1 MALKTNP
8 IEGITDL
15 IKLGVGI
22 QQGVEFLKTVAG
34 HMVKIGGELN
44 SLDTTPMKLE
54 TIRRKMAQ
62 YQAEMEEQAR
72 IMEERKAFLE
82 AEGRDTNS
90 VAYLSAKADYDN
102 ARDKYFSTE
111 AQLAKLRNQEAT
123 LLAQRAYNEQRNNY
137 VQPASGLQQ
146 AYAGYSMLPGAK
158 AVDYNEMVSEN
169 KNFTERNRLMYE
181 AQQIND
187 KYAASMQDIIYKEN
201 KFGTN
206 IDNQVERIDLYN
218 SRLSEL
224 AGEKTKLQDFKSVLQ
239 DDFDREMQKHPDLMS
254 AIGYN
259 VSAAGDVKSSSMAA
273 HKETI
278 SSVKELGSILSLLT
292 EIEGKIKSLG
302 TEEHSVQ
309 QNLKSMYV
317 SQKPEDIYAQ
327 KMLTMQNEYAVK
339 AKALGTPLNSD
350 EQRQAIVGQIEYLK
364 KAMIEQDQQIYSW
377 EQALQNEK
385 AKNDMAELQRI
396 KNLLSAE
403 KVLRAEHAGQM
414 RDLEYQK
421 NAQIRE
427 GLAGIAVDFFI
438 QGNNLRA
445 IWSNLWKDLARE
457 AIQRL
462 FKVKAEASL
471 LGLVLGLFGGKGKLP
486 ETIGVTTAGGVINGG
501 TITVGGVTVPHNAK
515 IIEDAIISSNSIGTM
530 HSGGN
535 VMSGRTGVVP
545 ALKDDEVLR
554 TLQVGEEVNSIRDRR
569 SNEILA
575 TVAMRA
581 MDNTA
586 KSPTQVVITALD
598 SRSFAEYLNE
608 NSDILQAVLSKNNA
622 MGRRA

>member
-1 MALKTNP
+1 MAVPLLIALKTIAEIGAAVQAVNGAYNFF
-8 IEGITDL
+8 ED
-15 IKLGVGI
+15 K
-22 QQGVEFLKTVAG
+22 
-34 HMVKIGGELN
+34 VKDVDKSQII
-44 SLDTTPMKLE
+44 LE
-54 TIRRKMAQ
+54 TVRRQMAQ

-72 IMEERKAFLE
+72 IMKERKAFLE
-82 AEGRDTNS
+82 AEGRDTSS
-90 VAYLSAKADYDN
+90 VAYVNAKTDYDN
-102 ARDKYFSTE
+102 ARNKYFATE

-123 LLAQRAYNEQRNNY
+123 LLAQLSHREQINNY
-137 VQPASGLQQ
+137 MPQPSADFGQGYGGGYGML
-146 AYAGYSMLPGAK
+146 AGAQ
-158 AVDYNEMVSEN
+158 AVDYNKMVSEN
-169 KNFTERNRLMYE
+169 KNFAERNRLMYE
-181 AQQIND
+181 AKPIDEQYIAD
-187 KYAASMQDIIYKEN
+187 MQKIIDEEN
-201 KFGTN
+201 EFGTT
-206 IDNQVERIDLYN
+206 IEKQAEKIDLYN
-218 SRLSEL
+218 RRLSEL
-224 AGEKTKLQDFKSVLQ
+224 AGEKTKLQDFMKNLQ
-239 DDFDREMQKHPDLMS
+239 DDFDSEIVKNSELMS
-254 AIGYN
+254 AIGYDT
-259 VSAAGDVKSSSMAA
+259 SAADDVKAA
-273 HKETI
+273 RIAANKETI
-278 SSVKELGSILSLLT
+278 SSVKELSSLLSLMA
-292 EIEGKIKSLG
+292 EIENKIKNLD
-302 TEEHSVQ
+302 EEQRSVQ

-317 SQKPEDIYAQ
+317 SKKPEDIYAQ
-327 KMLTMQNEYAVK
+327 KMLTMQNEYAIK

-350 EQRQAIVGQIEYLK
+350 EQRRATVAQIEYLK
-364 KAMIEQDQQIYSW
+364 QVMIEQEQQIYNW
-377 EQALQNEK
+377 EKELQSDK
-385 AKNDMAELQRI
+385 AKNDMAEYHRI
-396 KNLLSAE
+396 KNLLDAE

-438 QGNNLRA
+438 QGNTLRS

-471 LGLVLGLFGGKGKLP
+471 LGLVLGLFGGKEKLP
-486 ETIGVTTAGGVINGG
+486 AAIGVTTSGITNGG
-501 TITVGGVTVPHNAK
+501 SITVGGITVLSNANM
-515 IIEDAIISSNSIGTM
+515 ISDAVISSNAIGTM

-535 VMSGRTGVVP
+535 VMAGRIGLVP

-569 SNEILA
+569 GNEILA

-586 KSPTQVVITALD
+586 KAPTQVIITALD

>member
-1 MALKTNP
+1 MAVP
-8 IEGITDL
+8 IML
-15 IKLGVGI
+15 AIKAIAEIGTAVGAI
-22 QQGVEFLKTVAG
+22 NSAYNFFEDK
-34 HMVKIGGELN
+34 VKDVDKSQIL
-44 SLDTTPMKLE
+44 LE
-54 TIRRKMAQ
+54 TIRRQMAQ

-72 IMEERKAFLE
+72 IMKERKAFLE
-82 AEGRDTNS
+82 AEGRDTGS
-90 VAYLSAKADYDN
+90 VAYLTAKSDYDN
-102 ARDKYFSTE
+102 ARNKYFATE
-111 AQLAKLRNQEAT
+111 AQLAKLKNQEAT
-123 LLAQRAYNEQRNNY
+123 LLAQRSYREQNNNY
-137 VQPASGLQQ
+137 VSQSPTAFGQGYGGSYGML
-146 AYAGYSMLPGAK
+146 AGAQN
-158 AVDYNEMVSEN
+158 VDYSKMVSEN
-169 KNFTERNRLMYE
+169 KNFAERNRLMHE

-187 KYAASMQDIIYKEN
+187 KYAASMQELIDKES

-206 IDNQVERIDLYN
+206 IDNQSERIDLYN

-224 AGEKTKLQDFKSVLQ
+224 AGEKTKLQDFMKTLQ
-239 DDFDREMQKHPDLMS
+239 ADFDSKILEHPDLRS
-254 AIGYN
+254 EIGYDI
-259 VSAAGDVKSSSMAA
+259 SAADDVKSLRIAT

-278 SSVKELGSILSLLT
+278 SSVKELSGISSLLT
-292 EIEGKIKSLG
+292 EIEGRLKSLG

-309 QNLKSMYV
+309 QNLQAMYV

-327 KMLTMQNEYAVK
+327 KLQEMQNQYMIESK
-339 AKALGTPLNSD
+339 KMGTSLNSD
-350 EQRQAIVGQIEYLK
+350 EQRQAITAQLEYLK
-364 KAMIEQDQQIYSW
+364 QVMLEQDQQIYSW
-377 EQALQNEK
+377 EKELQSEK
-385 AKNDMAELQRI
+385 AKNDMAEHQRI
-396 KNLLSAE
+396 KNLLDAE

-471 LGLVLGLFGGKGKLP
+471 LGLVLGLFGGKEKLP
-486 ETIGVTTAGGVINGG
+486 AAIGVTTSGITNGG
-501 TITVGGVTVPHNAK
+501 SITVGGITVPSNANM
-515 IIEDAIISSNSIGTM
+515 ISDAVISSNAIGTM
-530 HSGGN
+530 HSGGD
-535 VMSGRTGVVP
+535 VMSGRIGVVP

-586 KSPTQVVITALD
+586 KAPTQVIITALD

>member
-1 MALKTNP
+1 MRSSGNLAIDIVN
-8 IEGITDL
+8 GIR
-15 IKLGVGI
+15 VGTEI
-22 QQGVEFLKTVAG
+22 YQGIEFLKTMFK
-34 HMVKIGGELN
+34 HMVDIKTEIQEL
-44 SLDTTPMKLE
+44 DIDPMQLE
-54 TIRRKMAQ
+54 RIKRQMAQ
-62 YQAEMEEQAR
+62 HQAEMEKQAR

-82 AEGRDTNS
+82 AEGRDTSS
-90 VAYLSAKADYDN
+90 VAYLTAKSDYDN
-102 ARDKYFSTE
+102 ARNKYFATE

-123 LLAQRAYNEQRNNY
+123 LLAQRSYREQSNNY
-137 VQPASGLQQ
+137 VPQPSAGLGQG
-146 AYAGYSMLPGAK
+146 YGGSYGMLAGAQ
-158 AVDYNEMVSEN
+158 AVDYNKMVSEN
-169 KNFTERNRLMYE
+169 KNFVERNRLMYE
-181 AQQIND
+181 AKPINEQ
-187 KYAASMQDIIYKEN
+187 YADDLQKIIDQEN
-201 KFGTN
+201 EFGTT
-206 IDNQVERIDLYN
+206 IENQVEKIGLYN
-218 SRLSEL
+218 RRLNEL
-224 AGEKTKLQDFKSVLQ
+224 AGEKTKLQDFMKTLQ
-239 DDFDREMQKHPDLMS
+239 DDFDRAMVKNPKLMS
-254 AIGYN
+254 AIGYDT
-259 VSAAGDVKSSSMAA
+259 SAADEVKAA
-273 HKETI
+273 RIAANKETI
-278 SSVKELGSILSLLT
+278 SSVKELSSLLT
-292 EIEGKIKSLG
+292 LMTEIENRIKNLDG
-302 TEEHSVQ
+302 EQRSVQ

-317 SQKPEDIYAQ
+317 SKKPEDIYAQ
-327 KMLTMQNEYAVK
+327 KILTMQNEYAIK
-339 AKALGTPLNSD
+339 AKAMGTPLNSD
-350 EQRQAIVGQIEYLK
+350 EQRKAIVGQIEYLK
-364 KAMIEQDQQIYSW
+364 QIMIEQDQQIYNW
-377 EQALQNEK
+377 EKELQSEK
-385 AKNDMAELQRI
+385 AQNDMAEYQRI
-396 KNLLSAE
+396 KNLLDAE

-471 LGLVLGLFGGKGKLP
+471 LGLILGRSVGGSGGAAASLGDSFSYGGKTY
-486 ETIGVTTAGGVINGG
+486 ETVLSLGTLTKAHNGEDIGVSA
-501 TITVGGVTVPHNAK
+501 PR
-515 IIEDAIISSNSIGTM
+515 M

-535 VMSGRTGVVP
+535 VMAGRIGLVP

-586 KSPTQVVITALD
+586 KAPTQVVITALD

-608 NSDILQAVLSKNNA
+608 NSDILQAVLAKNNA

>member
-1 MALKTNP
+1 MAVP
-8 IEGITDL
+8 IML
-15 IKLGVGI
+15 AIKAIAEIGTAVGAI
-22 QQGVEFLKTVAG
+22 NSAYNFFEDK
-34 HMVKIGGELN
+34 VKDVDKSQIL
-44 SLDTTPMKLE
+44 LE
-54 TIRRKMAQ
+54 TIRRQMAQ

-72 IMEERKAFLE
+72 IMKERKVFLE
-82 AEGRDTNS
+82 AEGRDTGS
-90 VAYLSAKADYDN
+90 VAYLTAKSDYDN
-102 ARDKYFSTE
+102 ARNKYFATE
-111 AQLAKLRNQEAT
+111 AQLAKLKNQEAT
-123 LLAQRAYNEQRNNY
+123 LLAQRSYREQNNNY
-137 VQPASGLQQ
+137 VSQSPTAFGQGYGGSYGML
-146 AYAGYSMLPGAK
+146 AGAQN
-158 AVDYNEMVSEN
+158 VDYSKMVSEN
-169 KNFTERNRLMYE
+169 KNFAERNRLMHE

-187 KYAASMQDIIYKEN
+187 KYAASMQELIDKES

-206 IDNQVERIDLYN
+206 IDNQSERIDLYN

-224 AGEKTKLQDFKSVLQ
+224 AGEKTKLQDFMKTLQ
-239 DDFDREMQKHPDLMS
+239 ADFDSKILEHPDLRS
-254 AIGYN
+254 EIGYDI
-259 VSAAGDVKSSSMAA
+259 SAADDVKSLRIAT

-278 SSVKELGSILSLLT
+278 SSVKELSGIASLLT
-292 EIEGKIKSLG
+292 EIEGRLKSLG
-302 TEEHSVQ
+302 TEERSVQ
-309 QNLKSMYV
+309 QNLQAMYV

-327 KMLTMQNEYAVK
+327 KLQEMQNQYMIESK
-339 AKALGTPLNSD
+339 KMGTPLNSD
-350 EQRQAIVGQIEYLK
+350 EQRKAITAQLEYLK
-364 KAMIEQDQQIYSW
+364 QVMLEQDQQIYSW
-377 EQALQNEK
+377 EKELQSEK
-385 AKNDMAELQRI
+385 AKNDMAEHQRI
-396 KNLLSAE
+396 KNLLDAE

-471 LGLVLGLFGGKGKLP
+471 LGLVLGLFGGKEKLP
-486 ETIGVTTAGGVINGG
+486 AAIGVTTSGITNGG
-501 TITVGGVTVPHNAK
+501 SITVGGITVPSNANM
-515 IIEDAIISSNSIGTM
+515 ISDAVISSNAIGTM
-530 HSGGN
+530 HSGGD
-535 VMSGRTGVVP
+535 VMAGRIGVVP
-545 ALKDDEVLR
+545 TLKDDEVLR

-586 KSPTQVVITALD
+586 KAPTQVIITALD

>member
-1 MALKTNP
+1 MAVPLLIALKTIAEIGAAVQAVNGAYNFF
-8 IEGITDL
+8 ED
-15 IKLGVGI
+15 K
-22 QQGVEFLKTVAG
+22 
-34 HMVKIGGELN
+34 VKDVDKSQII
-44 SLDTTPMKLE
+44 LE
-54 TIRRKMAQ
+54 TVRRQMAQ

-72 IMEERKAFLE
+72 IMKERKAFLE
-82 AEGRDTNS
+82 AEGRDTSS
-90 VAYLSAKADYDN
+90 VAYVNAKTDYDN
-102 ARDKYFSTE
+102 ARNKYFATE

-123 LLAQRAYNEQRNNY
+123 LLAQLSHREQINNY
-137 VQPASGLQQ
+137 MPQSS
-146 AYAGYSMLPGAK
+146 AGVGQGYGGGYGMLAGAK
-158 AVDYNEMVSEN
+158 AVDYNKMVSEN
-169 KNFTERNRLMYE
+169 KNFAERNRLMYE
-181 AQQIND
+181 AKPINEQYIAD
-187 KYAASMQDIIYKEN
+187 MQKIIDEEN
-201 KFGTN
+201 EFGTT
-206 IDNQVERIDLYN
+206 IEKQAEKIDLYN
-218 SRLSEL
+218 RRLSEL
-224 AGEKTKLQDFKSVLQ
+224 AGEKTKLQDFMKTLQ
-239 DDFDREMQKHPDLMS
+239 DDFDSEIVKNSELMS
-254 AIGYN
+254 AIGYDT
-259 VSAAGDVKSSSMAA
+259 SAADDVKAA
-273 HKETI
+273 RIAANKETI
-278 SSVKELGSILSLLT
+278 SSVKELSSLLSLMA
-292 EIEGKIKSLG
+292 EIENKIKNLD
-302 TEEHSVQ
+302 EEQRSVQ

-317 SQKPEDIYAQ
+317 SKKPEDIYAQ
-327 KMLTMQNEYAVK
+327 KMLTMQNEYAIK

-350 EQRQAIVGQIEYLK
+350 EQRQATVAQIEYLK
-364 KAMIEQDQQIYSW
+364 QVMIEQEQQIYNW
-377 EQALQNEK
+377 EKELQSDK
-385 AKNDMAELQRI
+385 AKNDMAEYQRI
-396 KNLLSAE
+396 KNLLDAE
-403 KVLRAEHAGQM
+403 KVLRSEHAGQM

-438 QGNNLRA
+438 QGNNLRS

-471 LGLVLGLFGGKGKLP
+471 LGLVLGLFGGKEKLP
-486 ETIGVTTAGGVINGG
+486 AAIGVTTSGITNGG
-501 TITVGGVTVPHNAK
+501 SITVGGITVLSNANM
-515 IIEDAIISSNSIGTM
+515 ISDAVISSNAIGTM

-535 VMSGRTGVVP
+535 VMSGRIGVVP

-586 KSPTQVVITALD
+586 KAPTQVIITALD

>member
-1 MALKTNP
+1 MAVPLLISLKTIAEIGAAVQAVNGAYNFF
-8 IEGITDL
+8 ED
-15 IKLGVGI
+15 K
-22 QQGVEFLKTVAG
+22 
-34 HMVKIGGELN
+34 VKDVDKSQII
-44 SLDTTPMKLE
+44 LE
-54 TIRRKMAQ
+54 TVRRQMAQ

-72 IMEERKAFLE
+72 IMKERKAFLE
-82 AEGRDTNS
+82 AEGRDTSS
-90 VAYLSAKADYDN
+90 VAYVNAKTDYDN
-102 ARDKYFSTE
+102 ARSKYFATE

-123 LLAQRAYNEQRNNY
+123 LLAQLSHREQINNY
-137 VQPASGLQQ
+137 MPQPSADFGQGYGGGYGML
-146 AYAGYSMLPGAK
+146 AGAQ
-158 AVDYNEMVSEN
+158 AVDYNKMVSEN
-169 KNFTERNRLMYE
+169 KNFAERNRLMYE
-181 AQQIND
+181 AKPINEQYIAD
-187 KYAASMQDIIYKEN
+187 MQKIIDEEN
-201 KFGTN
+201 EFGTT
-206 IDNQVERIDLYN
+206 IEKQAEKIDLYN
-218 SRLSEL
+218 RRLSEL
-224 AGEKTKLQDFKSVLQ
+224 AGEKTKLQDFMKTLQ
-239 DDFDREMQKHPDLMS
+239 DDFDSEIVKNSELMS
-254 AIGYN
+254 AIGYDT
-259 VSAAGDVKSSSMAA
+259 SAADDVKAA
-273 HKETI
+273 RIAANKETI
-278 SSVKELGSILSLLT
+278 SSVKELSSLLSLMA
-292 EIEGKIKSLG
+292 EIENKIKNLD
-302 TEEHSVQ
+302 EEQRSVQ

-317 SQKPEDIYAQ
+317 SKKTEDIYAQ
-327 KMLTMQNEYAVK
+327 KMLTMQNEYAIK

-350 EQRQAIVGQIEYLK
+350 EQRRATVAQIEYLK
-364 KAMIEQDQQIYSW
+364 QVMIEQEQQIYNW
-377 EQALQNEK
+377 EKELQSDK
-385 AKNDMAELQRI
+385 AKNDMAEYHRI
-396 KNLLSAE
+396 KNLLDAE

-438 QGNNLRA
+438 QGNTLRS

-471 LGLVLGLFGGKGKLP
+471 LGLVLGLFGGKEKLP
-486 ETIGVTTAGGVINGG
+486 AAIGVTTSGITNGG
-501 TITVGGVTVPHNAK
+501 SITVGGITVLSNANM
-515 IIEDAIISSNSIGTM
+515 ISDAVISSNAIGTM

-535 VMSGRTGVVP
+535 VMSGRIGVVP

-586 KSPTQVVITALD
+586 KAPTQVIITALD

>member
-1 MALKTNP
+1 MAVPLLIALKTIAEIGAAVQAVNGAYNFF
-8 IEGITDL
+8 ED
-15 IKLGVGI
+15 K
-22 QQGVEFLKTVAG
+22 
-34 HMVKIGGELN
+34 VKDVDKSQII
-44 SLDTTPMKLE
+44 LE
-54 TIRRKMAQ
+54 TVRRQMAQ

-72 IMEERKAFLE
+72 NMKERKAFLE
-82 AEGRDTNS
+82 AEGRDTSS
-90 VAYLSAKADYDN
+90 VAYVNAKTDYDN
-102 ARDKYFSTE
+102 ARSKYFATE

-123 LLAQRAYNEQRNNY
+123 LLAQLSHREQINNY
-137 VQPASGLQQ
+137 MPQSS
-146 AYAGYSMLPGAK
+146 AGVGQGYGGGYGMLAGAK
-158 AVDYNEMVSEN
+158 AVDYNKMVSEN
-169 KNFTERNRLMYE
+169 KNFAERNRLMYE
-181 AQQIND
+181 AKPINEQYIAD
-187 KYAASMQDIIYKEN
+187 MQKIIDEEN
-201 KFGTN
+201 EFGTT
-206 IDNQVERIDLYN
+206 IEKQAEKIDLYN
-218 SRLSEL
+218 RRLNEL
-224 AGEKTKLQDFKSVLQ
+224 AGEKTKLQDFMKTLQ
-239 DDFDREMQKHPDLMS
+239 DDFDSEIVKNSELMS
-254 AIGYN
+254 AIGYDT
-259 VSAAGDVKSSSMAA
+259 SAADDVKAA
-273 HKETI
+273 RIAANKETI
-278 SSVKELGSILSLLT
+278 SSVKELSSLLSLMA
-292 EIEGKIKSLG
+292 EIENKIKNLD
-302 TEEHSVQ
+302 EEQRSVQ

-317 SQKPEDIYAQ
+317 SKKPEDIYAQ
-327 KMLTMQNEYAVK
+327 KMLTMQNEYAIK

-350 EQRQAIVGQIEYLK
+350 EQRRATVAQIEYLK
-364 KAMIEQDQQIYSW
+364 QVMIEQEQQIYNW
-377 EQALQNEK
+377 EKELQSDK
-385 AKNDMAELQRI
+385 AKNDMAEYHRI
-396 KNLLSAE
+396 KNLLDAE

-438 QGNNLRA
+438 QGNTLRS

-471 LGLVLGLFGGKGKLP
+471 LGLVLGLFGGKEKLP
-486 ETIGVTTAGGVINGG
+486 AAIGVTTSGITNGDS
-501 TITVGGVTVPHNAK
+501 ITVGGITVLSNANM
-515 IIEDAIISSNSIGTM
+515 ISDAVISSNAIGIM

-535 VMSGRTGVVP
+535 VMSGRIGVVP

-586 KSPTQVVITALD
+586 KAPTQVIITALD

>member
-1 MALKTNP
+1 MAVPLLIALKTIAEIGAAVQAVNGAYNFF
-8 IEGITDL
+8 ED
-15 IKLGVGI
+15 K
-22 QQGVEFLKTVAG
+22 
-34 HMVKIGGELN
+34 VKDVDKSQII
-44 SLDTTPMKLE
+44 LE
-54 TIRRKMAQ
+54 TVRRQMAQ

-90 VAYLSAKADYDN
+90 VAYLTAKSDYDN
-102 ARDKYFSTE
+102 ARNKYFATE
-111 AQLAKLRNQEAT
+111 AQLAKLRNQEAN
-123 LLAQRAYNEQRNNY
+123 LLAQLSHREQSNNY
-137 VQPASGLQQ
+137 MPQSS
-146 AYAGYSMLPGAK
+146 AGVGQGYGGGYGMLAGAQ
-158 AVDYNEMVSEN
+158 AVDYNKMVSEN
-169 KNFTERNRLMYE
+169 KNFAERNRLMYE
-181 AQQIND
+181 AKPINEQYIAD
-187 KYAASMQDIIYKEN
+187 MQKIIDEEN
-201 KFGTN
+201 EFGTT
-206 IDNQVERIDLYN
+206 IENQAEKIDLYN
-218 SRLSEL
+218 RRLNEL
-224 AGEKTKLQDFKSVLQ
+224 AGEKTKLQDFMKTLQ
-239 DDFDREMQKHPDLMS
+239 DDFDSEIVKNSELMS
-254 AIGYN
+254 AIGYDT
-259 VSAAGDVKSSSMAA
+259 SAADDVKAA
-273 HKETI
+273 RIAANKETI
-278 SSVKELGSILSLLT
+278 SSVKELSSLLSLMA
-292 EIEGKIKSLG
+292 EIENKIKNLD
-302 TEEHSVQ
+302 EEQRSVQ

-317 SQKPEDIYAQ
+317 SKKPEDIYAQ
-327 KMLTMQNEYAVK
+327 KMLTMQNEYAIK

-350 EQRQAIVGQIEYLK
+350 EQRRATVAQIEYLK
-364 KAMIEQDQQIYSW
+364 QVMIEQEQQIYNW
-377 EQALQNEK
+377 EKELQSDK
-385 AKNDMAELQRI
+385 AKNDMAEYQRI
-396 KNLLSAE
+396 KNLLDAE

-438 QGNNLRA
+438 QGNTLRS

-457 AIQRL
+457 AILRL

-471 LGLVLGLFGGKGKLP
+471 LGLILGMFGGGASSVGNANKRGAGLSGIINQYGTGSYTGIFPLP
-486 ETIGVTTAGGVINGG
+486 KTEHTGGN
-501 TITVGGVTVPHNAK
+501 
-515 IIEDAIISSNSIGTM
+515 ISVFPRM

-535 VMSGRTGVVP
+535 VMAGRIGLVP

-586 KSPTQVVITALD
+586 KAPTQVVITALD

-608 NSDILQAVLSKNNA
+608 NSDILQAVLAKNNA

>member
-1 MALKTNP
+1 MAVPLLIALKTIAEIGAAVQAVNGAYNFF
-8 IEGITDL
+8 ED
-15 IKLGVGI
+15 K
-22 QQGVEFLKTVAG
+22 
-34 HMVKIGGELN
+34 VKDVDKSQII
-44 SLDTTPMKLE
+44 LE
-54 TIRRKMAQ
+54 TVRRQMAQ

-72 IMEERKAFLE
+72 IMKERKAFLE
-82 AEGRDTNS
+82 AEGRDTSS
-90 VAYLSAKADYDN
+90 VAYVNAKTDYDN
-102 ARDKYFSTE
+102 ARNKYFATE

-123 LLAQRAYNEQRNNY
+123 LLAQLSHREQINNY
-137 VQPASGLQQ
+137 MPQPSADFGQGYGGGYGML
-146 AYAGYSMLPGAK
+146 AGAQ
-158 AVDYNEMVSEN
+158 AVDYNKMVSEN
-169 KNFTERNRLMYE
+169 KNFAERNRLMYE
-181 AQQIND
+181 AKPINEQ
-187 KYAASMQDIIYKEN
+187 YIAYMQKIIDEEN
-201 KFGTN
+201 EFGTT
-206 IDNQVERIDLYN
+206 IEKQAEKIDLYN
-218 SRLSEL
+218 RRLSEL
-224 AGEKTKLQDFKSVLQ
+224 AGEKTKLQDFMKNLQ
-239 DDFDREMQKHPDLMS
+239 DDFDSEIVKNSELMS
-254 AIGYN
+254 AIGYDT
-259 VSAAGDVKSSSMAA
+259 SAADDVKAA
-273 HKETI
+273 RIAANKETI
-278 SSVKELGSILSLLT
+278 SSVKELSSLLSLMA
-292 EIEGKIKSLG
+292 EIENKIKNLD
-302 TEEHSVQ
+302 EEQRSVQ

-317 SQKPEDIYAQ
+317 SKKPEDIYAQ
-327 KMLTMQNEYAVK
+327 KMLTMQNEYAIK

-350 EQRQAIVGQIEYLK
+350 EQRRATVAQIEYLK
-364 KAMIEQDQQIYSW
+364 QVMIEQEQQIYNW
-377 EQALQNEK
+377 EKELQSDK
-385 AKNDMAELQRI
+385 AKNDMAEYQRI
-396 KNLLSAE
+396 KNLLDAE

-438 QGNNLRA
+438 QGNTLRS

-457 AIQRL
+457 AIQLL

-471 LGLVLGLFGGKGKLP
+471 LGLVLGLFGGKEKLP
-486 ETIGVTTAGGVINGG
+486 AAIGVTTSGITNGG
-501 TITVGGVTVPHNAK
+501 SITVGGITVLSNANM
-515 IIEDAIISSNSIGTM
+515 ISDAVISSNTIGTM

-535 VMSGRTGVVP
+535 VMAGRIGLVP

-586 KSPTQVVITALD
+586 KAPTQVIITALD

>member
-1 MALKTNP
+1 MAVPLLIALKTIAEIGAAVQAVNGAYNFF
-8 IEGITDL
+8 ED
-15 IKLGVGI
+15 K
-22 QQGVEFLKTVAG
+22 
-34 HMVKIGGELN
+34 VKDVDKSQII
-44 SLDTTPMKLE
+44 LE
-54 TIRRKMAQ
+54 TVRRQMAQ

-72 IMEERKAFLE
+72 IMKERKAFLE
-82 AEGRDTNS
+82 AEGRDTSS
-90 VAYLSAKADYDN
+90 VAYVNAKTDYDN
-102 ARDKYFSTE
+102 ARNKYFATE

-123 LLAQRAYNEQRNNY
+123 LLAQLSHREQINNY
-137 VQPASGLQQ
+137 MPQPSADFGQGYGGGYGML
-146 AYAGYSMLPGAK
+146 AGAQ
-158 AVDYNEMVSEN
+158 AVDYNKMVSEN
-169 KNFTERNRLMYE
+169 KNFAERNRLMYE
-181 AQQIND
+181 AKPIDEQYIAD
-187 KYAASMQDIIYKEN
+187 MQKIIDEEN
-201 KFGTN
+201 EFGTT
-206 IDNQVERIDLYN
+206 IEKQAEKIDLYN
-218 SRLSEL
+218 RRLSEL
-224 AGEKTKLQDFKSVLQ
+224 AGEKTKLQDFMKTLQ
-239 DDFDREMQKHPDLMS
+239 DDFDSEIVKNSELMS
-254 AIGYN
+254 AIGYDT
-259 VSAAGDVKSSSMAA
+259 SAADDVKAA
-273 HKETI
+273 RIAANKETI
-278 SSVKELGSILSLLT
+278 SSVKELSSLLSLMA
-292 EIEGKIKSLG
+292 EIENKIKNLD
-302 TEEHSVQ
+302 EEQRSVQ

-317 SQKPEDIYAQ
+317 SKKPEDIYAQ
-327 KMLTMQNEYAVK
+327 KMLTMQNEYAIK

-350 EQRQAIVGQIEYLK
+350 EQRRATVAQIEYLK
-364 KAMIEQDQQIYSW
+364 QVMIEQEQQIYNW
-377 EQALQNEK
+377 EKELQSDK
-385 AKNDMAELQRI
+385 AKNDMAEYHRI
-396 KNLLSAE
+396 KNLLDAE

-427 GLAGIAVDFFI
+427 GVAGIAVDFFI
-438 QGNNLRA
+438 QGNTLRS

-471 LGLVLGLFGGKGKLP
+471 LGLVLGLFGGKEKLP
-486 ETIGVTTAGGVINGG
+486 AAIGVTTSGITNGG
-501 TITVGGVTVPHNAK
+501 SITVGGITVLSNANM
-515 IIEDAIISSNSIGTM
+515 ISDAVISSNAIGTM

-535 VMSGRTGVVP
+535 VMSGRIGVVP

-586 KSPTQVVITALD
+586 KAPTQVIITALD

>member
-1 MALKTNP
+1 MAVPLLIALKTIAEIGAAVQAVNGAYNFF
-8 IEGITDL
+8 ED
-15 IKLGVGI
+15 K
-22 QQGVEFLKTVAG
+22 
-34 HMVKIGGELN
+34 VKDVDKSQII
-44 SLDTTPMKLE
+44 LE
-54 TIRRKMAQ
+54 TVRRQMAQ
-62 YQAEMEEQAR
+62 YQAEMEEQAL
-72 IMEERKAFLE
+72 IMKERKAFLE
-82 AEGRDTNS
+82 AEGRDTSS
-90 VAYLSAKADYDN
+90 VAYVNAKTDYDN
-102 ARDKYFSTE
+102 ARNKYFATE

-123 LLAQRAYNEQRNNY
+123 LLAQLSHREQINNY
-137 VQPASGLQQ
+137 MPQPSADFGQGYGGGYGML
-146 AYAGYSMLPGAK
+146 AGAQ
-158 AVDYNEMVSEN
+158 AVDYNKMVSEN
-169 KNFTERNRLMYE
+169 KNFAERNRLMYE
-181 AQQIND
+181 AKPINEQYIAD
-187 KYAASMQDIIYKEN
+187 MQKIIDEEN
-201 KFGTN
+201 EFGTTIEKQAEK
-206 IDNQVERIDLYN
+206 IDIYN
-218 SRLSEL
+218 RRLNGL
-224 AGEKTKLQDFKSVLQ
+224 AGEKTKLQDFMKTLQ
-239 DDFDREMQKHPDLMS
+239 DDFDSEIVKNSELMS
-254 AIGYN
+254 AIGYDT
-259 VSAAGDVKSSSMAA
+259 SAADDVKAA
-273 HKETI
+273 RIAANKETI
-278 SSVKELGSILSLLT
+278 SSVKELSSLLSLMA
-292 EIEGKIKSLG
+292 EIENKIKNLD
-302 TEEHSVQ
+302 EEQRSVQ

-317 SQKPEDIYAQ
+317 SKKPEDIYAQ
-327 KMLTMQNEYAVK
+327 KMLTMQNEYAIK

-350 EQRQAIVGQIEYLK
+350 EQRRATVAQIEYLK
-364 KAMIEQDQQIYSW
+364 QVMIEQEQQIYNW
-377 EQALQNEK
+377 EKELQSDK
-385 AKNDMAELQRI
+385 AKNDMAEYHRI
-396 KNLLSAE
+396 KNLLDAE

-438 QGNNLRA
+438 QGNTLRS

-471 LGLVLGLFGGKGKLP
+471 LGLVLGLFGGKEKLP
-486 ETIGVTTAGGVINGG
+486 AAIGVKTSGITNGG
-501 TITVGGVTVPHNAK
+501 SITVGGITVLSNANM
-515 IIEDAIISSNSIGTM
+515 ISDAVISSNAIGIM

-535 VMSGRTGVVP
+535 VMSGRIGVVP

-586 KSPTQVVITALD
+586 KAPTQVIITALD

>member
-1 MALKTNP
+1 MAVPLLIALKTIAEIGAAVQAVNGAYNFF
-8 IEGITDL
+8 ED
-15 IKLGVGI
+15 K
-22 QQGVEFLKTVAG
+22 
-34 HMVKIGGELN
+34 VKDVDKSQII
-44 SLDTTPMKLE
+44 LE
-54 TIRRKMAQ
+54 TVRRQMAQ

-72 IMEERKAFLE
+72 IMKERKAFLE
-82 AEGRDTNS
+82 AEGRDTSS
-90 VAYLSAKADYDN
+90 VAYVNAKTDYDN
-102 ARDKYFSTE
+102 ARSKYFATE

-123 LLAQRAYNEQRNNY
+123 LLAQLSHREQINNY
-137 VQPASGLQQ
+137 MPQPSADFGQGYGGGYGML
-146 AYAGYSMLPGAK
+146 AGAQ
-158 AVDYNEMVSEN
+158 AVDYNKMVSEN
-169 KNFTERNRLMYE
+169 KNFAERNRLMYE
-181 AQQIND
+181 AKPINEQYIAD
-187 KYAASMQDIIYKEN
+187 MQKIIDEEN
-201 KFGTN
+201 EFGTT
-206 IDNQVERIDLYN
+206 IEKQAEKIDLYN
-218 SRLSEL
+218 RRLSEL
-224 AGEKTKLQDFKSVLQ
+224 AGEKTKLQDFMKTLQ
-239 DDFDREMQKHPDLMS
+239 DDFDSEIVKNSELMS
-254 AIGYN
+254 AIGYDT
-259 VSAAGDVKSSSMAA
+259 SAADDVKAA
-273 HKETI
+273 RIAANKETI
-278 SSVKELGSILSLLT
+278 SSVKELSSLLSLMA
-292 EIEGKIKSLG
+292 EIENKIKNLD
-302 TEEHSVQ
+302 EEQRSVQ

-317 SQKPEDIYAQ
+317 SKKTEDIYAQ
-327 KMLTMQNEYAVK
+327 KMLTMQNEYAIK

-350 EQRQAIVGQIEYLK
+350 EQRRATVAQIEYLK
-364 KAMIEQDQQIYSW
+364 QVMIEQEQQIYNW
-377 EQALQNEK
+377 EKELQSDK
-385 AKNDMAELQRI
+385 AKNDMAEYHRI
-396 KNLLSAE
+396 KNLLDAE

-438 QGNNLRA
+438 QGNTLRS

-471 LGLVLGLFGGKGKLP
+471 LGLVLGLFGGKEKLP
-486 ETIGVTTAGGVINGG
+486 AAIGVTTSGITNGG
-501 TITVGGVTVPHNAK
+501 SITVGGITVLSNANM
-515 IIEDAIISSNSIGTM
+515 ISDAVISSNAIGTM

-535 VMSGRTGVVP
+535 VMSGRIGVVP

-586 KSPTQVVITALD
+586 KAPTQVIITALD

>member
-1 MALKTNP
+1 MAVP
-8 IEGITDL
+8 IML
-15 IKLGVGI
+15 SIKAIAEIGTAVGAI
-22 QQGVEFLKTVAG
+22 NSAYNFFEDK
-34 HMVKIGGELN
+34 VKDVDKSQIL
-44 SLDTTPMKLE
+44 LE
-54 TIRRKMAQ
+54 TIRRQMAQ

-72 IMEERKAFLE
+72 IMKERKAFLE
-82 AEGRDTNS
+82 AEGRDTGS
-90 VAYLSAKADYDN
+90 VAYLTAKSDYDN
-102 ARDKYFSTE
+102 ARNKYFATE
-111 AQLAKLRNQEAT
+111 AQLAKLKNQEAT
-123 LLAQRAYNEQRNNY
+123 LLAQRSYREQNNNY
-137 VQPASGLQQ
+137 VSQSPTAFGQGYGGSYGML
-146 AYAGYSMLPGAK
+146 AGSQN
-158 AVDYNEMVSEN
+158 VDYSKMVSEN
-169 KNFTERNRLMYE
+169 KNFAERNRLMRE

-187 KYAASMQDIIYKEN
+187 KYAASMQELIDKES

-206 IDNQVERIDLYN
+206 IDNQSERIDLYN

-224 AGEKTKLQDFKSVLQ
+224 AGEKTKLQDFMKTLQ
-239 DDFDREMQKHPDLMS
+239 ADFDSKILEHPDLRS
-254 AIGYN
+254 EIGYDI
-259 VSAAGDVKSSSMAA
+259 SAADDVKSLRIAT

-278 SSVKELGSILSLLT
+278 SSVKELSGISSLLT
-292 EIEGKIKSLG
+292 EIEGRLKSLR

-309 QNLKSMYV
+309 QNLQAMYV

-327 KMLTMQNEYAVK
+327 KLQEMQNQYMIESK
-339 AKALGTPLNSD
+339 KMGTPLNSD
-350 EQRQAIVGQIEYLK
+350 EQRKAITAQLEYLK
-364 KAMIEQDQQIYSW
+364 QVMLEQDQQIYSW
-377 EQALQNEK
+377 EKELQSEK
-385 AKNDMAELQRI
+385 AKNDMAEHQRI
-396 KNLLSAE
+396 KNLLDAE

-471 LGLVLGLFGGKGKLP
+471 LGLVLGLFGGKEKLP
-486 ETIGVTTAGGVINGG
+486 AAIGVTTSGITNGG
-501 TITVGGVTVPHNAK
+501 SITVGGITVPSNANM
-515 IIEDAIISSNSIGTM
+515 ISDAVISSNAIGTM
-530 HSGGN
+530 HSGGD
-535 VMSGRTGVVP
+535 VMSGRIGVVP

-586 KSPTQVVITALD
+586 KAPTQVIITALD

-608 NSDILQAVLSKNNA
+608 NSDVLQAVLSKNNA

>member
-1 MALKTNP
+1 MAVNP
-8 IEGITDL
+8 VEGITDL

-22 QQGVEFLKTVAG
+22 KQGVEFLKTVTG
-34 HMVKIGGELN
+34 HMVKIGSELN

-54 TIRRKMAQ
+54 TIRRQMAQ

-82 AEGRDTNS
+82 AEGRDTDS
-90 VAYLSAKADYDN
+90 VAYLAAKADYDN

-123 LLAQRAYNEQRNNY
+123 LLAQRSYNEQRNNY
-137 VQPASGLQQ
+137 VQPAAGLQQ
-146 AYAGYSMLPGAK
+146 AYAGYSMLQGAK
-158 AVDYNEMVSEN
+158 TVDYGEMVTAN
-169 KNFTERNRLMYE
+169 KNFAARNSLLYASQQVTEKYIADM
-181 AQQIND
+181 QKIND
-187 KYAASMQDIIYKEN
+187 SEN
-201 KFGTN
+201 RFGTN
-206 IDNQVERIDLYN
+206 IENQAEKIELYN
-218 SRLSEL
+218 RRLKEL
-224 AGEKTKLQDFKSVLQ
+224 AKDKTDLQGFKKTLQ
-239 DDFDREMQKHPDLMS
+239 EDFDSKILEQPDLMKT
-254 AIGYN
+254 IGYN
-259 VSAAGDVKSSSMAA
+259 VSAADEVKAKMIAVNQ
-273 HKETI
+273 ETI
-278 SSVKELGSILSLLT
+278 SSVKALSNVSGLMT
-292 EIEGKIKSLG
+292 EIDSKMKNLDS
-302 TEEHSVQ
+302 EERSVQ
-309 QNLKSMYV
+309 QSLQAMYV
-317 SQKPEDIYAQ
+317 SQKPEAVYAQ
-327 KMLTMQNEYAVK
+327 KLQEMQAEYAIETK
-339 AKALGTPLNSD
+339 KLGTPLNSD
-350 EQRQAIVGQIEYLK
+350 KQRQVTIRQIAYLK
-364 KAMIEQDQQIYSW
+364 KVMIEQDQQIHSW
-377 EQALQNEK
+377 EKELQGEK
-385 AKNDMAELQRI
+385 AQSDMAEYQRI
-396 KNLLSAE
+396 KNLLDAE
-403 KVLRAEHAGQM
+403 KVLYAEHFGQL

-438 QGNNLRA
+438 QGNSLRA

-471 LGLVLGLFGGKGKLP
+471 LGMILGLFGGDSKPLKLDNSYSYNGKMY
-486 ETIGVTTAGGVINGG
+486 ETVLSPSILTKAHNG
-501 TITVGGVTVPHNAK
+501 
-515 IIEDAIISSNSIGTM
+515 EDIRVSAPRM
-530 HSGGN
+530 HSGGD
-535 VMSGRTGVVP
+535 VMAGRIGVVP
-545 ALKDDEVLR
+545 SLKDDEVLR

-586 KSPTQVVITALD
+586 KAPTQVVITALD

>member
-169 KNFTERNRLMYE
+169 KNFAERNRLMYE
-181 AQQIND
+181 ALPINA
-187 KYAASMQDIIYKEN
+187 KYAADMQNIIDKEN
-201 KFGTN
+201 EVGIT
-206 IDNQVERIDLYN
+206 IENQLEKIELYN
-218 SRLSEL
+218 RRLTEL
-224 AGEKTKLQDFKSVLQ
+224 AVEKTNLQDFKSVLQ
-239 DDFDREMQKHPDLMS
+239 DDFDREMQKHHDLMS

-259 VSAAGDVKSSSMAA
+259 VSATDDAKARIIAVN
-273 HKETI
+273 KETI
-278 SSVKELGSILSLLT
+278 NSVQALSNILALMT
-292 EIEGKIKSLG
+292 EIEGKINNFSG
-302 TEEHSVQ
+302 EERSVQ

-317 SQKPEDIYAQ
+317 SQKSDAVYRRSIQALEDEFYID
-327 KMLTMQNEYAVK
+327 
-339 AKALGTPLNSD
+339 S
-350 EQRQAIVGQIEYLK
+350 LK
-364 KAMIEQDQQIYSW
+364 KGKPKNYDQEQSFYQTQIDHLNELAEKQRVQIDSW
-377 EQALQNEK
+377 TKDLDKHKE
-385 AKNDMAELQRI
+385 AKNLTAYQQTEALLNNEI
-396 KNLLSAE
+396 KLREENLA
-403 KVLRAEHAGQM
+403 KVQEIEG
-414 RDLEYQK
+414 QK
-421 NAQIRE
+421 NAQILN
-427 GLAGIAVDFFI
+427 GLSD
-438 QGNNLRA
+438 LA
-445 IWSNLWKDLARE
+445 INVLLKGASLKEVWSNLWKDLARE
-457 AIQRL
+457 GIQRL
-462 FKVKAEASL
+462 FGVEAKPSLFSMIFGFFGAKKAHS
-471 LGLVLGLFGGKGKLP
+471 G
-486 ETIGVTTAGGVINGG
+486 
-501 TITVGGVTVPHNAK
+501 
-515 IIEDAIISSNSIGTM
+515 EDIRTSAPRM

-535 VMSGRTGVVP
+535 VMPGRIGVVP

-586 KSPTQVVITALD
+586 KAPTQVVITALD